1 MPTATTSKPAAD
13 SAPDQ
18 AWKPELHEIPLDAI
32 ETGTNVRAGA
42 GDVTALRDSIKS
54 VGMLEPIR
62 VAQTGAGTYELI
74 YGQRR
79 LEASRAAGRTTILAI
94 VVPAVPS
101 SIDRTVAQLVE
112 NLHRDDL
119 NAVDAAKAYREILDA
134 GLTQR
139 ELAALLGIAQPTIA
153 NTLALLKAP
162 DELQA
167 RVAAGE
173 LTRSHVEAIVRLP
186 KAEQAE
192 VARRVVEHGLST
204 RDVENEIAL
213 AEQRQAEA
221 DRERNRAEADAKKI
235 DAALRKAE
243 ASDDATVLVWGTGTP
258 PLAAALKALGWVVK
272 VETTWPAAGG
282 EECDCQAWRAADYA
296 DGHTH
301 GKFSVNRVCVSKKH
315 EAVRSAAIDADRQA
329 NEKRWAKERADTE
342 RRRQEEQA
350 AAVKQREAVIG
361 LLRGATATYWAS
373 AAGVDLQRLLLV
385 AVISEDPED
394 LFERRVAEDDRE
406 GLHELDDPLWS
417 VIGELDAAAVHEELG
432 EVLADALIDQSWA
445 FSAGARAKLIELATP
460 PAPKPAKQ
468 SKAKG

>member
-54 VGMLEPIR
+54 VGILEPIR

-139 ELAALLGIAQPTIA
+139 ELAALIGIAQPTIA

-162 DELQA
+162 DELQE

-192 VARRVVEHGLST
+192 VARRVVEHGLSV
-204 RDVENEIAL
+204 RQVEQEIEL
-213 AEQRQAEA
+213 A
-221 DRERNRAEADAKKI
+221 
-235 DAALRKAE
+235 
-243 ASDDATVLVWGTGTP
+243 
-258 PLAAALKALGWVVK
+258 
-272 VETTWPAAGG
+272 
-282 EECDCQAWRAADYA
+282 
-296 DGHTH
+296 
-301 GKFSVNRVCVSKKH
+301 
-315 EAVRSAAIDADRQA
+315 
-329 NEKRWAKERADTE
+329 E
-342 RRRQEEQA
+342 RRRQWQA
-350 AAVKQREAVIG
+350 AEERRLAEAEARREAA
-361 LLRGATATYWAS
+361 RCQP
-373 AAGVDLQRLLLV
+373 DEHQFQRV
-385 AVISEDPED
+385 CQRCGHTEKES
-394 LFERRVAEDDRE
+394 R
-406 GLHELDDPLWS
+406 S
-417 VIGELDAAAVHEELG
+417 
-432 EVLADALIDQSWA
+432 
-445 FSAGARAKLIELATP
+445 
-460 PAPKPAKQ
+460 
-468 SKAKG
+468 